1 MSKRKI
7 ISKETR
13 EKVYNKYK
21 GRCAYCGERIEYK
34 DMQVDHFAPVYLFGD
49 NIDINNLMPAYR
61 SCNLR
66 KNTLTIEK
74 FRKDLLKIPFNL
86 RRDDAAFRI
95 AEKYKIIKVEKETDL
110 QFYFETDECMFE
122 NIMNKEPKDWSKKE
136 QEWVDKK
143 FPQGLCI
150 GKKNEKL

>member
-13 EKVYNKYK
+13 EKVYNKYG

-49 NIDINNLMPAYR
+49 NIDINNLMPACR
-61 SCNLR
+61 PCNLR

-110 QFYFETDECMFE
+110 QFYFETDECIL
-122 NIMNKEPKDWSKKE
+122 NSCVNKDPKDWTKKE
-136 QEWVDKK
+136 QE
-143 FPQGLCI
+143 
-150 GKKNEKL
+150 